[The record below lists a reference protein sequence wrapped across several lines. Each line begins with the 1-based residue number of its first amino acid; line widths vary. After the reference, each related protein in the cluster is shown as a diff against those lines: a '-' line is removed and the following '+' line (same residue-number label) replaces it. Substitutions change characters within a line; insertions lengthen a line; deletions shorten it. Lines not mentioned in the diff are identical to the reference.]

1 MFHKFINSN
10 GTQEF
15 LFMIAIA
22 ETLHILDR
30 IWLPVK
36 VEHTQADF
44 SSSLFLFGSMLLMMK
59 YISTIQDLKNSIQ
72 NMVLNAILF
81 YAQVIATLIIWSV
94 LHKWINAIFTNESIG
109 YSCCLI
115 LSAALVY
122 CGLTDVT
129 WPGAIIQWNYKSNL
143 EKTLSIA
150 LCSKA
155 YAALRGMTIYIYI
168 GSPQQNFLHWSLI
181 KVCRYTKWRF
191 PVYKYYYFLD
201 FLSHSYT
208 EALHCHCKMY
218 HLYIHSL
225 YNRLQWNS
233 VFDSLYFNFYL
244 SYIFSPIYKL
254 NKCIL

>member
-36 VEHTQADF
+36 VEHTPADF

-122 CGLTDVT
+122 CGLTVWIPDCLPNQHT
-129 WPGAIIQWNYKSNL
+129 WRRLKFEASRMSLGLGQSSSEIINRIWK
-143 EKTLSIA
+143 KP
-150 LCSKA
+150 CP
-155 YAALRGMTIYIYI
+155 LRCAPKRM
-168 GSPQQNFLHWSLI
+168 
-181 KVCRYTKWRF
+181 RR
-191 PVYKYYYFLD
+191 
-201 FLSHSYT
+201 
-208 EALHCHCKMY
+208 
-218 HLYIHSL
+218 
-225 YNRLQWNS
+225 
-233 VFDSLYFNFYL
+233 
-244 SYIFSPIYKL
+244 
-254 NKCIL
+254 